1 MTDIVTMI
9 VISNTTDHKLQD
21 KLREQ
26 PKPTWT
32 SVESASNAHTKSRN
46 EGSKTKDKVRKAKET
61 PKKGGGSQGSQA
73 TQQGKGKQPSKKSDY
88 LEKLKKFL
96 PGVCY
101 KCGDAKHMADKCTMP
116 ASTICDKC
124 KKTGHVGKVCITNF
138 REQQQGKQ
146 GARRAAED
154 RMQDEEDDYAQSME
168 ERANAVQE
176 REPTPI
182 LWA

>member
-1 MTDIVTMI
+1 M
-9 VISNTTDHKLQD
+9 
-21 KLREQ
+21 REQ

-32 SVESASNAHTKSRN
+32 SVEAASNAHTKSRN
-46 EGSKTKDKVRKAKET
+46 EGSKTKDKVRKVKEM
-61 PKKGGGSQGSQA
+61 PKKGGGGQGSQA
-73 TQQGKGKQPSKKSDY
+73 SQQGKGKQPSKKSDY

-116 ASTICDKC
+116 ASTVCDKC

-154 RMQDEEDDYAQSME
+154 RMQDEEDDSAQSME
-168 ERANAVQE
+168 QRANAVQE
-176 REPTPI
+176 REPTST